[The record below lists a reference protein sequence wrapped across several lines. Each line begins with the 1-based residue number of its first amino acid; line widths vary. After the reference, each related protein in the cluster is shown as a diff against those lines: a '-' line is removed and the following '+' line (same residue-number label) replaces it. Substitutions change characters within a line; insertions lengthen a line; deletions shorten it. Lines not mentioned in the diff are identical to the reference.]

1 MRRELTA
8 TILAAALAVTQGA
21 ATPSKAADAEKVL
34 GVLLGIGAIYAIG
47 KAIEQNQAQ
56 AREPVRRNVVPE
68 RIRPHLVPE
77 PVRRYAPHESKR
89 PNHRWSE
96 RRMTLPEEC
105 LYRFET
111 RDGPLVGFGRNC
123 LEHTL
128 HRTNRLPDS
137 CAFHTRIGDKRRTI
151 YSARCLRLEGWRVAG
166 SASSPVWRPGGRL
179 GG

>member
-8 TILAAALAVTQGA
+8 TILAAVLAVAQGA
-21 ATPSKAADAEKVL
+21 APAKAADAEKVL

-56 AREPVRRNVVPE
+56 AREPVRRDVVPE
-68 RIRPHLVPE
+68 RIRPHAVPE
-77 PVRRYAPHESKR
+77 PVRRYAPPESAR

-96 RRMTLPEEC
+96 KRRTLPEEC

-128 HRTNRLPDS
+128 HRADRLPEN
-137 CAFHTRIGDKRRTI
+137 CAIRTHIGNKRRTI
-151 YSARCLRLEGWRVAG
+151 YSARCLRHEGWRVAG
-166 SASSPVWRPGGRL
+166 SPSSPVWRPGGRI